1 MLVLMMIILVKM
13 IMMMMVI
20 FMKIWPPG
28 AVRGP
33 QGPQEGLL
41 GPKWALRKS
50 MDCSIDFAVCL
61 ESRICILVL
70 GSTASWPC
78 SIIYYL
84 DFTFFF
90 FACIHLHCA
99 HLALLAAYGRAL
111 PSILHRNN
119 VFYISPAANCD
130 Y

>member
-1 MLVLMMIILVKM
+1 MIILVKM

-90 FACIHLHCA
+90 CLHPSA
-99 HLALLAAYGRAL
+99 LNPPSLVSSIRTGIALHLAQE
-111 PSILHRNN
+111 
-119 VFYISPAANCD
+119 
-130 Y
+130 